1 MDDIPTLKDLQYL
14 KKHSKRIINSLVSK
28 VKVLQKREVS
38 KLDITKLQQLKES
51 FDEVINELQG
61 TEETME
67 KYYEEEL
74 DMDEEYRIYDELLSK
89 ALDQLDITADMIAR
103 NQFQSIAREACCN
116 LSALEDSMAVES
128 KATYSDD
135 MAAIAANLEKLS
147 VYSCRFTDLERRINP
162 FILVFFKLKAEAEI
176 REDSKAVA
184 HKSLF
189 IDDSSSSTSVSRTDN
204 IKLPNSS
211 CQLSMVSI

>member
-1 MDDIPTLKDLQYL
+1 MF
-14 KKHSKRIINSLVSK
+14 
-28 VKVLQKREVS
+28 QKREVS
-38 KLDITKLQQLKES
+38 KLDVTKLQQLKES
-51 FDEVINELQG
+51 FDEVINEVQG

-103 NQFQSIAREACCN
+103 NQFQSIAREARCN

-128 KATYSDD
+128 KATFSDD

-147 VYSCRFTDLERRINP
+147 VYSGRCTDLEMENQAFHTR
-162 FILVFFKLKAEAEI
+162 FF
-176 REDSKAVA
+176 
-184 HKSLF
+184 
-189 IDDSSSSTSVSRTDN
+189 
-204 IKLPNSS
+204 
-211 CQLSMVSI
+211 

>member
-1 MDDIPTLKDLQYL
+1 MVDIPTLKDLQYS

-28 VKVLQKREVS
+28 VKVFQKREVS
-38 KLDITKLQQLKES
+38 KLDVIKLQQLKES

-74 DMDEEYRIYDELLSK
+74 DMDEEYRIYNELLSK

-103 NQFQSIAREACCN
+103 NQFQSIAREARCN
-116 LSALEDSMAVES
+116 LSALEDSMVMES

-135 MAAIAANLEKLS
+135 IAAIAANLEKIS
-147 VYSCRFTDLERRINP
+147 VYI
-162 FILVFFKLKAEAEI
+162 
-176 REDSKAVA
+176 
-184 HKSLF
+184 
-189 IDDSSSSTSVSRTDN
+189 
-204 IKLPNSS
+204 
-211 CQLSMVSI
+211 QW